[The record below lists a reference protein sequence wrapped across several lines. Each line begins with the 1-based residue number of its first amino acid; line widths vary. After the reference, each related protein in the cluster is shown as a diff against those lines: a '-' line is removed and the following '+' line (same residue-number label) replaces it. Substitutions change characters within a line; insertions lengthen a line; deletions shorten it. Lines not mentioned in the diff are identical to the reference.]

1 MTKARDLANIISGG
15 FTADDIPSLDTAK
28 ITTGTFAD
36 ARIPSLDASKIA
48 TGTITPSDGTVTTDK
63 IVDANVT
70 LAKLSATGTKDATT
84 FLRGDNTFQ
93 TISSDYVLLE
103 TTTVSSPVSSVTVGN
118 GLLTSSYKF
127 YVIYG
132 HNVIPSN
139 NGDHGFIRIRTSGGQ
154 QTSSYQRTRMW
165 MYAGAATVN
174 PDASLSAT
182 SIEFG
187 FGQSV
192 NGTHGADFIS
202 YIANPSSTS
211 IYKTI
216 KTLTQTFDSSPHLA
230 QHHTTGAWTGGT
242 NAITGIDYFWQ
253 SGNTNSGIFKLY
265 GVK

>member
-1 MTKARDLANIISGG
+1 MPFIGNKPSAVPLTSADITDGIITS
-15 FTADDIPSLDTAK
+15 AK
-28 ITTGTFAD
+28 IAD
-36 ARIPSLDASKIA
+36 
-48 TGTITPSDGTVTTDK
+48 GTIVNADINASAAIDST
-63 IVDANVT
+63 
-70 LAKLSATGTKDATT
+70 KLSGVT
-84 FLRGDNTFQ
+84 
-93 TISSDYVLLE
+93 SDYVLLE
-103 TTTVSSPVSSVTVGN
+103 TTTVSSAVSLVTVGN
-118 GLLTSSYKF
+118 GLLTSSHKF

-132 HNVIPSN
+132 HNVIPSI

-154 QTSSYQRTRMW
+154 QTSSYQRARMW
-165 MYAGAATVN
+165 MYAGSSVVN

-187 FGQSV
+187 FGQSIS
-192 NGTHGADFIS
+192 GTHGADFIS

-230 QHHTTGAWTGGT
+230 QHHATGAWTGGT